1 VPLDR
6 AGAPGY
12 GDARFDRL
20 IVVAAPGRKAL
31 HGLQG
36 TRGHAF
42 EPWLETLRLALAHE
56 VRKVLREVDGLG
68 DLGLLLPQL
77 GELVRL
83 GLGTLGLTP
92 QPQPGRAA
100 RRQGRAHRRRHA
112 RQGPPWAALPRRE
125 ALRVA
130 QAASLGRHGPI
141 TPGVAAPLELAKEPH
156 RGRATRI
163 PALEAIRCI
172 EVAQTVPRVAAAL
185 APRKRGGPEIALDC
199 PETQPHVL
207 GDRGARLSLLMQG
220 PDLRMQGLPACLALH
235 RALLGGRG
243 GLCGWGHGHRDR
255 PIGHQHGLLAPQGIH
270 GIEGLRR
277 REAHLVQSCSEIWEQ
292 VEAGRELRRCG
303 RPVPGARS
311 VGL

>member
-141 TPGVAAPLELAKEPH
+141 TPGVAALLELAKEPH

-243 GLCGWGHGHRDR
+243 GTGTAT
-255 PIGHQHGLLAPQGIH
+255 APSGTSTGCWH
-270 GIEGLRR
+270 PRAFTVSRACAGVRHTWSRAARR
-277 REAHLVQSCSEIWEQ
+277 FGSRWKRAASC
-292 VEAGRELRRCG
+292 VAAGAPCRA
-303 RPVPGARS
+303 PAA
-311 VGL
+311 